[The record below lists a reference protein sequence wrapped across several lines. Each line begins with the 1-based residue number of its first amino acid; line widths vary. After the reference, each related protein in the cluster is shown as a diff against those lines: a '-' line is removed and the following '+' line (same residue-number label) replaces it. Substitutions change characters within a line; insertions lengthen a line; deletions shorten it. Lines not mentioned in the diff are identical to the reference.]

1 MEGTRQ
7 WCINRILEYFCDQR
21 SNIYFGR
28 WNILYVISR
37 QLIANVFGVCQS
49 GYVEYLKV

>member
-1 MEGTRQ
+1 
-7 WCINRILEYFCDQR
+7 
-21 SNIYFGR
+21 
-28 WNILYVISR
+28 LYVISR